1 MKKGKPRRR
10 KTREENKEI
19 IKRVMMAFLQERSY
33 MEVSINKIAEA
44 SGINISQIYRYFPNG
59 KPDILIAIGND
70 TVQEGTPDPDLPEH
84 QDPRAYLSTLIRF
97 YVETHRKN
105 RAVLSSLQA
114 VFLSYPE
121 TFRKDAEAIDMGG
134 SDFSAIET
142 VVEKSGLSDTP
153 QKKAVARRIF
163 HLLDTMIHRQI
174 LETKVT
180 PNDEELVNFLADVVL
195 AYLNS
200 LKERAGTH

>member
-1 MKKGKPRRR
+1 M
-10 KTREENKEI
+10 EI
-19 IKRVMMAFLQERSY
+19 IKRVTMDFLKERSY

-84 QDPRAYLSTLIRF
+84 QDPRAYLSSLIRF

-121 TFRKDAEAIDMGG
+121 TVRKDAEAIDTGG

-142 VVEKSGLSDTP
+142 FVERFGVRDAP
-153 QKKAVARRIF
+153 EKKAVARRIF

-180 PNDEELVNFLADVVL
+180 PSDEELANFLADVVI
-195 AYLNS
+195 AYLKS
-200 LKERAGTH
+200 LKERAGAH

>member
-1 MKKGKPRRR
+1 MKGRPRRR
-10 KTREENKEI
+10 KTKEENMEI

-33 MEVSINKIAEA
+33 MEISINKIAEA

-70 TVQEGTPDPDLPEH
+70 TVQEGIPDPDLPEH
-84 QDPRAYLSTLIRF
+84 QDPRAYLSSLIRF
-97 YVETHRKN
+97 YIETHRKN
-105 RAVLSSLQA
+105 MAVLSSLQA

-121 TFRKDAEAIDMGG
+121 TFRKDAEAIDTGG

-142 VVEKSGLSDTP
+142 LVERSGLSYAP
-153 QKKAVARRIF
+153 EKKAVARRIF

-174 LETKVT
+174 LEAKVT
-180 PNDEELVNFLADVVL
+180 PSDEELVNFLADVVL
-195 AYLNS
+195 AYLKS
-200 LKERAGTH
+200 LKDRAGAH